1 MKNIPLFLLAIILT
15 LSSCNSDSKN
25 QISDKKTN
33 TKMDNNWWKE
43 AIVYQIYPR
52 SFSDSNGDGIG
63 DLKGITAKLDYIK
76 SLNVDLIWLNPIYAS
91 PNKDNGYDISDYQQI
106 MKEFGTMKDFDEL
119 LKGFKD
125 RNIKVLMDLVVN
137 HCSEE
142 HPWFVSAKTS
152 RESPYYNYFHWWPAE
167 KGKPPYRWS
176 IFDEKGY
183 AWEFNKPTNSYYL
196 HYFADAQPD
205 LNWENPQLRQEVYK
219 IMRFWLD
226 KGINGF
232 RLDAIGFCSK
242 DTSWPIVPK
251 EIDHPGKWVNY
262 YGNGPHLH
270 DYMQEMNREV
280 LSKYPCTTVAEAAGD
295 VDDVMKYVDSS
306 RHELHMAYYFE
317 ATDYGY
323 LPDEYKMPNPKGWDL
338 VGWKKIF
345 EKWTLAFDKKGWGTT
360 FLANH
365 DQPRMLTRW
374 GNDSPEHRDAASKML
389 STFILTM
396 RGTPFTYFGDEIG
409 MSNIKFD
416 KIEEYNDIE
425 IKSNYA
431 QVKAKGGDL
440 KRFLEGMKVS
450 SRDNGRTPMQ
460 WDNTTSGGFTTGK
473 PWLKVNENHAA
484 INVTNQEKD
493 PNSVL
498 NYFRKLTALR
508 KSDTIFVYGD
518 WELQL
523 KEDPNIFA
531 YTRNYNGR
539 KVLVLLNFRN
549 VTTEAKMKFD
559 AQKSKLLLGN
569 MVDSDAS
576 MRLRPYEAKVIE
588 ME

>member
-1 MKNIPLFLLAIILT
+1 
-15 LSSCNSDSKN
+15 
-25 QISDKKTN
+25 
-33 TKMDNNWWKE
+33 
-43 AIVYQIYPR
+43 
-52 SFSDSNGDGIG
+52 
-63 DLKGITAKLDYIK
+63 
-76 SLNVDLIWLNPIYAS
+76 
-91 PNKDNGYDISDYQQI
+91 
-106 MKEFGTMKDFDEL
+106 
-119 LKGFKD
+119 
-125 RNIKVLMDLVVN
+125 
-137 HCSEE
+137 
-142 HPWFVSAKTS
+142 
-152 RESPYYNYFHWWPAE
+152 
-167 KGKPPYRWS
+167 
-176 IFDEKGY
+176 
-183 AWEFNKPTNSYYL
+183 
-196 HYFADAQPD
+196 

>member
-1 MKNIPLFLLAIILT
+1 MKYASLFILM
-15 LSSCNSDSKN
+15 LFMVFFGCKN
-25 QISDKKTN
+25 DPKTKMPN
-33 TKMDNNWWKE
+33 TKITTEKNNNWWKE

-52 SFSDSNGDGIG
+52 SFQDSNGDGIG
-63 DLKGITAKLDYIK
+63 DIPGITSKLDYIK
-76 SLNVDLIWLNPIYAS
+76 SLNVDLIWLNPLYAS

-106 MKEFGTMKDFDEL
+106 MKEFGTMTDFDKL
-119 LKGFKD
+119 LQGFKD

-152 RESPYYNYFHWWPAE
+152 RNSPTYNYFHWWPAE
-167 KGKPPYRWS
+167 KGAPPYRWS

-183 AWEFNKPTNSYYL
+183 AWEYNKPTNSYYL

-242 DTSWPIVPK
+242 DTSWPIIPK
-251 EIDHPGKWVNY
+251 DINNGGKWVNY

-270 DYMQEMNREV
+270 EYMQEMNREV

-295 VDDVMKYVDSS
+295 IDAVMKYVDSS
-306 RHELHMAYYFE
+306 RHELQMAYYFE

-323 LPDEYKMPNPKGWDL
+323 LPNEYKMPNPKGWDL

-374 GNDSPEHRDAASKML
+374 GNDDPKYRDAASKML

-416 KIEEYNDIE
+416 KIEDYNDIE
-425 IKSNYA
+425 LKTNYA
-431 QVKAKGGDL
+431 QVKSKGGDL
-440 KRFLEGMKVS
+440 KRFIEGMKIS

-460 WDNTTSGGFTTGK
+460 WNTTAYAGFSTTQ
-473 PWLKVNENHAA
+473 PWLIINENHTAVNVA
-484 INVTNQEKD
+484 IQNND
-493 PNSVL
+493 PQSIL

-508 KSDTIFVYGD
+508 KADPLFVYGD
-518 WELQL
+518 WKLI
-523 KEDPNIFA
+523 DAPNPHIFA
-531 YTRNYNGR
+531 YERTYHGR

-549 VTTEAKMKFD
+549 ENATLIYDENKNAP
-559 AQKSKLLLGN
+559 KLLLGN
-569 MVDSDAS
+569 MLDSDAS
-576 MRLRPYEAKVIE
+576 LKLRPYEAKVLEIL
-588 ME
+588 